1 MSLAAFIRD
10 YIEAGE
16 DAKRR
21 NEEFERQLKSRQK
34 FRAPRRRR

>member
-1 MSLAAFIRD
+1 MPVSAFIRD
-10 YIEAGE
+10 YVEASE